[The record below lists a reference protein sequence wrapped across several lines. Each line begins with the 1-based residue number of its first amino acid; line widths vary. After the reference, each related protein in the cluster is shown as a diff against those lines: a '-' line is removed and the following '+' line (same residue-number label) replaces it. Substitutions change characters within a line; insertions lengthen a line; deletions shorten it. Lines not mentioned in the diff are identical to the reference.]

1 MSPKLTS
8 YADLDAW
15 VSGFGDGH
23 LAASPEQT
31 RALLIG
37 LCRIFAEK
45 LDPAQLR
52 CLKLAGRSDE
62 LDARDKADRAM
73 ISQRIG
79 QETPRLLPDARLSTI
94 VHLPP
99 DQARHRLL
107 FTAWV
112 AEEGQLEWSLAESL
126 HVWGCEAESPTDQCV
141 AVFRAT
147 VTELGF

>member
-1 MSPKLTS
+1 MLTS

-45 LDPAQLR
+45 LDLAQLR
-52 CLKLAGRSDE
+52 CLELAGRSDE
-62 LDARDKADRAM
+62 LDARDKADREL
-73 ISQRIG
+73 ISRRIA
-79 QETPRLLPDARLSTI
+79 QETPRLVPDARLSTI

-99 DQARHRLL
+99 DQARNRLV
-107 FTAWV
+107 FAACV
-112 AEEGQLEWSLAESL
+112 AEDGPLDWSLAEYL
-126 HVWGCEAESPTDQCV
+126 PLWAEDAEIPIDQCL
-141 AVFRAT
+141 AVFRAH
-147 VTELGF
+147 VPELGF

>member
-1 MSPKLTS
+1 MLTS

-52 CLKLAGRSDE
+52 CLELAGRTDE
-62 LDARDKADRAM
+62 RDAQDKADRAM
-73 ISQRIG
+73 ISRRIG
-79 QETPRLLPDARLSTI
+79 QEMPRLVPDARLSTI

-99 DQARHRLL
+99 DQARNRLV
-107 FTAWV
+107 FAACV
-112 AEEGQLEWSLAESL
+112 AEDGPLDGSLAEYL
-126 HVWGCEAESPTDQCV
+126 PLWAEDAEIPIDQCV
-141 AVFRAT
+141 AVFRAH
-147 VTELGF
+147 VPELGL